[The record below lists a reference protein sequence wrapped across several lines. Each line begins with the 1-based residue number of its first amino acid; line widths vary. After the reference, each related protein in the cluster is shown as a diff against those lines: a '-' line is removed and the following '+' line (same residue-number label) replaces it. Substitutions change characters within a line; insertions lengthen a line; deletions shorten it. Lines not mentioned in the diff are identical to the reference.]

1 MYQLMAF
8 LLVCLFVILSANTLS
23 LPAARLSHHDASA
36 TKTATS
42 DLNSHPHDHLLP
54 SIPHNKVA
62 SVPKGATIH
71 TATMPGVPGTPTW
84 RVHYIK
90 IATMLPVQ
98 LVATAMETFYSS
110 SLKELQQTSDSALSH
125 LLASTKGAFRIGRG
139 GFRLKFMTASGRL
152 IREFVEGVLEEL
164 LGSTRLGW
172 VTQFRSEWMDRVG
185 GFSVWVT
192 CTLGEDFG
200 STGLIPGPID

>member
-1 MYQLMAF
+1 MYQLMTF
-8 LLVCLFVILSANTLS
+8 LPVCLFVILSANPLS

-36 TKTATS
+36 TKTTTS
-42 DLNSHPHDHLLP
+42 DPNSHPHDDLLP

-62 SVPKGATIH
+62 PVPKRATIH
-71 TATMPGVPGTPTW
+71 TATIPGLPGTPTW
-84 RVHYIK
+84 RVRYIK

-139 GFRLKFMTASGRL
+139 VLHLNFMTTSGRL
-152 IREFVEGVLEEL
+152 NREFVEGVLEEL
-164 LGSTRLGW
+164 LESTRLGW
-172 VTQFRSEWMDRVG
+172 VTQFRSEWMDTVG
-185 GFSVWVT
+185 GFTVWVT
-192 CTLGEDFG
+192 CTLGEEFG
-200 STGLIPGPID
+200 STGLNPGPID